1 MNIDKLPKN
10 VYPRLM
16 AAAIIFIFY
25 WLSGKRKKFEEA
37 NLVQNSQQAPELWDV
52 EYSRYQIQHEDIKQ
66 LRKAYENNEK
76 ITSAYQSV
84 IDFAKEIEKPKI
96 LEVGF
101 GEAGDLIAIKNELK
115 DAEIYGVESSDI
127 SVKNAK
133 TISDL
138 LKKDLNLMKADAY
151 NLPFYEDTFDIVF
164 LSQVFEHLPNPTD
177 ALKEQIRVTK
187 NGGHLILGV
196 PQLYHTQTIIKHAL
210 MHENLHD
217 ELGEIEYSVKEIK
230 NMLIRPGLKIEEIV
244 GRGSLFDE
252 WIWGQMCR
260 FLPKTSKKLKKHFH
274 KNFSVSI
281 ILTSKKIKNKLMH

>member
-1 MNIDKLPKN
+1 MNNDKLPKE

-16 AAAIIFIFY
+16 AVAIIFIFY
-25 WLSGKRKKFEEA
+25 WLVRKRKKFEEA
-37 NLVQNSQQAPELWDV
+37 NLIRNVQQAPDLWDV
-52 EYSRYQIQHEDIKQ
+52 EYSRYQTQYGDIKQ
-66 LRKAYENNEK
+66 LRSAYENNEK
-76 ITSAYQSV
+76 ITSSYQSV

-101 GEAGDLIAIKNELK
+101 GKAGDIIAIKNELK
-115 DAEIYGVESSDI
+115 NAEIYGIESSDI

-133 TISDL
+133 TISNL
-138 LKKDLNLMKADAY
+138 LKKDLNLMKSDAY
-151 NLPFYEDTFDIVF
+151 NLPFYDDTFDIVF

-177 ALKEQIRVTK
+177 ALKEQIRVVK
-187 NGGHLILGV
+187 NGGYLILGV

-230 NMLIRPGLKIEEIV
+230 NMLILYGLEIKEIV

-252 WIWGQMCR
+252 WIWQKMYQ
-260 FLPKTSKKLKKHFH
+260 FLPRVSKNLKKYFH

-281 ILTSKKIKNKLMH
+281 IITSKK